1 MDEDINNKMM
11 ADEHERMEREAKVFT
26 RGCGLLAL
34 VIAIVVGV
42 TLLFIKLVRL

>member
-11 ADEHERMEREAKVFT
+11 CDEHERMEREAKVFT

-42 TLLFIKLVRL
+42 IMLFIQLVR

>member
-11 ADEHERMEREAKVFT
+11 CDEHERLEREAKVIT
-26 RGCGLLAL
+26 RGCGMLAL

-42 TLLFIKLVRL
+42 IMLFIQLVR